1 MGGSGI
7 CSRKASAQAG
17 APTPMLI
24 APRFAARVARV
35 LVDPNGCAAN
45 TERWAAVEVA
55 EQVAE
60 VPVTEADATVEASL
74 SLGRGRLS
82 LLCLFS
88 CASVPLLVKLGRLVL
103 HPLLLGSPSVRAL
116 PRRQQRPLQLGA
128 RRFILA
134 RLAPDHFLVRPAS

>member
-17 APTPMLI
+17 APAPMLI

-60 VPVTEADATVEASL
+60 VPVTEADATVEAAVVIAVEAAELEPDPEDKQPLYLCRAFIAPRASMRGTTTSPL
-74 SLGRGRLS
+74 DGASPDRCGR
-82 LLCLFS
+82 
-88 CASVPLLVKLGRLVL
+88 A
-103 HPLLLGSPSVRAL
+103 
-116 PRRQQRPLQLGA
+116 GA
-128 RRFILA
+128 K
-134 RLAPDHFLVRPAS
+134 V